1 MIEIDISKK
10 LFSAQGEFT
19 LDLKLNIA
27 QGEFISIFGQ
37 SGAGKTTLLRCLA
50 GLEQPDSGF
59 IKVRGVTWFDSK
71 AGIMLKTQHRH
82 AGYMFQDYALFPNM
96 SIRGNLEFALRPG
109 ARRERVSELIELMGL
124 GDLQQRKPDTLSG
137 GQKQRVALARAL
149 AAEPDMLLLDEPFS
163 ALDHATRVRLQDEV
177 MRMQRHFGLTTVMVS
192 HDISEVYKLSQRVMV
207 IEQGRIANQ
216 GTPAEV
222 FKAGQS
228 SIKSGSSGK
237 FSFAGEVLD
246 IETADVVFAVTL
258 LVGNQIVRVIATPDE
273 VKNLQQGDRV
283 MLMSKAF
290 NPVLVAVA
298 T

>member
-1 MIEIDISKK
+1 MIEVDIQKK

-19 LDLKLNIA
+19 LSLQLNIQ
-27 QGEFISIFGQ
+27 QGEFIALFGE

-50 GLEQPDSGF
+50 GLETPDEGF
-59 IKVRGVTWFDSK
+59 VKVDGVSWFDSK
-71 AGIMLKTQHRH
+71 TDSLLPAQRRQ

-96 SIRGNLEFALRPG
+96 TVRGNLEFALRPG
-109 ARRERVSELIELMGL
+109 ASKQRVDELIDMIGL
-124 GDLQQRKPDTLSG
+124 GELQQRKPATLSG

-149 AAEPDMLLLDEPFS
+149 AAEPQLLLLDEPFS
-163 ALDHATRVRLQDEV
+163 ALDQVTRVRLQDEV

-192 HDISEVYKLSQRVMV
+192 HDISEVYKLSQRVLV
-207 IEQGRIANQ
+207 IEDGRITKQ

-222 FKAGQS
+222 FKAGL
-228 SIKSGSSGK
+228 SSGK

-246 IETADVVFAVTL
+246 ITSADVVFAVML

-273 VKNLQQGDRV
+273 VKNLKQGDRV

-290 NPVLVAVA
+290 NPVLVAV
-298 T
+298 TG

>member
-1 MIEIDISKK
+1 MIEIDIQKK

-19 LDLKLNIA
+19 LALQANIE
-27 QGEFISIFGQ
+27 QGEFISLFGQ

-50 GLEQPDSGF
+50 GLERPDSGS
-59 IKVRGVTWFDSK
+59 IKVNGESWFDSK
-71 AGIMLKTQHRH
+71 NGAMLPARHRR

-96 SIRGNLEFALRPG
+96 TVRGNLEFALRPEAG
-109 ARRERVSELIELMGL
+109 KQRVNELIELMAL
-124 GDLQQRKPDTLSG
+124 GELQQRKPDTLSG

-149 AAEPDMLLLDEPFS
+149 AAEPKLLLLDEPFS

-192 HDISEVYKLSQRVMV
+192 HDISEVYKLSQRVLV
-207 IEQGRIANQ
+207 IEHGRIAKQ
-216 GTPAEV
+216 GSPAEV
-222 FKAGQS
+222 FKSGQA
-228 SIKSGSSGK
+228 SGK

-258 LVGNQIVRVIATPDE
+258 LVGNQVVRVIATPDE
-273 VKNLQQGDRV
+273 VKNIKQGDRV

-290 NPVLVAVA
+290 NPVLVSVA